1 MVSSKYHRLQRSDSS
16 SADSL
21 PTPELVT
28 SVSQDD
34 ESEASIDLAI
44 TPPPLSRS
52 ESTSKYGQSTYFP
65 SIDKAKDFG
74 SILVA
79 PAASNKEPT
88 NSDAQPS
95 PTPLVRPVLPA
106 SNAKRRIRERRYTV
120 SGAIGEDPKSP
131 VLLDRFIPDREF
143 INSPSTLFRVGKR
156 PQELSPDE
164 KFLRHRSPREDP
176 FMPGRIRRF
185 TRTLRVVSSRFNSTH
200 YGPHLV
206 SDSATT
212 ASGSHR
218 SRVSPRQI
226 SDGAVWHV
234 GGTSAALGRRPMA
247 VIDDAGAPIAS
258 GTTAPTY
265 TAKFLPQVT
274 STEDQK
280 KHESRVALA
289 LDIDPAARLLKQCK
303 RWPLLESTPDPSTRD
318 YERSSPLVWKDNA
331 WKKAER
337 DNWTTEASREQHT
350 RMVPTRPF
358 RILDAPLLRD
368 DFYCSTLAYSPTA
381 GVLAVGL
388 GHRVYLWS
396 ELFGVQY
403 PPLRDQHSSNYVT
416 SLAFSSENGGK
427 SILAVARH
435 SGTLCLWSTFDSEVR
450 FEVSHPE
457 TITCVAFKQ
466 TKSRRLSERFGN
478 VEIDTEDLAVGD
490 DSGTIWYY
498 SVEWADESTRN
509 EYDWQGSMTL
519 LAKITAHSQQVCGIT
534 WSPDG
539 NYMATG
545 GNDNACLIFELHEII
560 PAHELGIVEGCCPS
574 TDAQGTNVF
583 SSFSA
588 RTSRQ
593 ILGRYRFV
601 SHLFPSWNRYRTEPL
616 STSLLSFTG
625 SLVSGGDRT
634 TLVPPNRQKHKLIH
648 SAAVKAIAFAPWQPS
663 LLATGGG
670 SNDRA
675 IHFYHTPSGA
685 CLATISVYAQVTSL
699 IWSRTRRE
707 IAATFGFAQPEHPF
721 RIAVFAW
728 PSCEQIAAV
737 PWGPYGSS
745 WDGPE
750 NHSFGDCGRA
760 LCAVSY
766 PGRPPT
772 YPGSG
777 FECPEGF
784 SASKMQGRL
793 NRRGRSVHCPRSSQR
808 ATMRPR
814 AKEGG
819 LWCSRTMEE
828 GCIIVASSDESVKF
842 HEVWSNTRRNKAA
855 VSSPYG
861 GNGILEGLEG
871 LEKPGNEI
879 IR

>member
-1 MVSSKYHRLQRSDSS
+1 MYPITIRSLRVHCISSPQAVMEANRSGIQGRQKRQ
-16 SADSL
+16 
-21 PTPELVT
+21 ENNI
-28 SVSQDD
+28 Q
-34 ESEASIDLAI
+34 
-44 TPPPLSRS
+44 
-52 ESTSKYGQSTYFP
+52 GWF
-65 SIDKAKDFG
+65 
-74 SILVA
+74 
-79 PAASNKEPT
+79 
-88 NSDAQPS
+88 
-95 PTPLVRPVLPA
+95 RPVRSGSSMHLSFVMISIAPHWRIHPLPECSLLA
-106 SNAKRRIRERRYTV
+106 LATV
-120 SGAIGEDPKSP
+120 STFGLNFLVFNIHPF
-131 VLLDRFIPDREF
+131 VT
-143 INSPSTLFRVGKR
+143 NTL
-156 PQELSPDE
+156 Q
-164 KFLRHRSPREDP
+164 
-176 FMPGRIRRF
+176 
-185 TRTLRVVSSRFNSTH
+185 
-200 YGPHLV
+200 
-206 SDSATT
+206 TT
-212 ASGSHR
+212 
-218 SRVSPRQI
+218 
-226 SDGAVWHV
+226 
-234 GGTSAALGRRPMA
+234 
-247 VIDDAGAPIAS
+247 
-258 GTTAPTY
+258 
-265 TAKFLPQVT
+265 
-274 STEDQK
+274 
-280 KHESRVALA
+280 
-289 LDIDPAARLLKQCK
+289 
-303 RWPLLESTPDPSTRD
+303 
-318 YERSSPLVWKDNA
+318 
-331 WKKAER
+331 
-337 DNWTTEASREQHT
+337 
-350 RMVPTRPF
+350 
-358 RILDAPLLRD
+358 
-368 DFYCSTLAYSPTA
+368 
-381 GVLAVGL
+381 
-388 GHRVYLWS
+388 
-396 ELFGVQY
+396 
-403 PPLRDQHSSNYVT
+403 
-416 SLAFSSENGGK
+416 
-427 SILAVARH
+427 
-435 SGTLCLWSTFDSEVR
+435 

-772 YPGSG
+772 YPGRPV
-777 FECPEGF
+777 EPKRTKCTL
-784 SASKMQGRL
+784 SAEQPTG
-793 NRRGRSVHCPRSSQR
+793 NY
-808 ATMRPR
+808 ATPG
-814 AKEGG
+814 EGG
-819 LWCSRTMEE
+819 RIMVL
-828 GCIIVASSDESVKF
+828 AY
-842 HEVWSNTRRNKAA
+842 
-855 VSSPYG
+855 YG
-861 GNGILEGLEG
+861 GRMHHRGV
-871 LEKPGNEI
+871 
-879 IR
+879 